1 MFKFS
6 NMTFVLLFF
15 SPVFVK
21 WYSAFDVKENE
32 TTNQIN
38 VNFILRVMIKG
49 KDSRNC

>member
-1 MFKFS
+1 
-6 NMTFVLLFF
+6 MTFVLLFF
-15 SPVFVK
+15 FPVFFP
-21 WYSAFDVKENE
+21 AFDVKENE